1 MPGPTFKRSCEHDTQ
16 RQLHL
21 FPGDQESQR
30 PEVRA
35 RAGAGQQDREAPGRV
50 DQHDGS
56 KSRSE
61 EQPGETINFELL

>member
-1 MPGPTFKRSCEHDTQ
+1 MPGPTCKGSCEHDAQ
-16 RQLHL
+16 RQLNL
-21 FPGDQESQR
+21 FPGDQEGQR